1 MNRNR
6 VSDTSR
12 TEDMGSTE
20 VEQRVQQVFGGAE
33 RRSPRRRTTVA
44 AVIAAAV
51 LIAGVGV
58 ASARVVS
65 NGPEFRTAVAG
76 ITDVASEL
84 TSVATIEPVT
94 AAAVGFP
101 ADGTVE
107 SLEVAVGDTVTAGQ
121 ELASLDETELT
132 RTLNERNEA
141 LARAEL
147 DLSKALAGEVVAGA
161 TVERSGSGEVDLT
174 GSATDSSATTAQFAS
189 LEVTE
194 QPAEP
199 QTAAEQGSVTRVAVT
214 QQGSGQGSG
223 SGGESELDQLQQ
235 AVLEAQQE
243 VSAALLEAQAA
254 LDASD
259 AVCDEVQQD
268 NGTTGA
274 ATATAQPG
282 SAAPGDTATG
292 ATATGDSATGGS
304 ATGGSATGGS
314 ATGDIDACRVALVA
328 VQDAQKATASAQQQ
342 LVTASDAL
350 DRYLAGVASEQPASP
365 AEDGQSRDETASSG
379 SSGGPGAEVS
389 GSDAQSNTATSS
401 PSAAELVA
409 YQKAVDAAQ
418 LQVLVALQ
426 ALARSTIVSP
436 IGGTVVSIGFEPGD
450 TVGASSAT
458 QNVTIQGDEGV
469 EVVTTIALGDI
480 ASVDLGQSA
489 SVLPDGSDEAIAGEV
504 VAISPV
510 PESDSTSYRVTI
522 GLADADVALG
532 SGTTGTVAITTADVE
547 DALAVPSSAVHL
559 DDRGAVVTV
568 EHEGS
573 TEEVR
578 VQIGVTGSDW
588 IEITSGLVEGDVVVL
603 ADLTEALPGADTDSG
618 ATADDADTA
627 PAVVD
632 ARRAGAQVRG
642 AAGGPPG
649 N

>member
-6 VSDTSR
+6 VSDTSH
-12 TEDMGSTE
+12 TEDMGSSE

-259 AVCDEVQQD
+259 AVCD
-268 NGTTGA
+268 
-274 ATATAQPG
+274 
-282 SAAPGDTATG
+282 
-292 ATATGDSATGGS
+292 
-304 ATGGSATGGS
+304 
-314 ATGDIDACRVALVA
+314 
-328 VQDAQKATASAQQQ
+328 
-342 LVTASDAL
+342 
-350 DRYLAGVASEQPASP
+350 
-365 AEDGQSRDETASSG
+365 
-379 SSGGPGAEVS
+379 
-389 GSDAQSNTATSS
+389 
-401 PSAAELVA
+401 
-409 YQKAVDAAQ
+409 
-418 LQVLVALQ
+418 
-426 ALARSTIVSP
+426 
-436 IGGTVVSIGFEPGD
+436 
-450 TVGASSAT
+450 
-458 QNVTIQGDEGV
+458 
-469 EVVTTIALGDI
+469 
-480 ASVDLGQSA
+480 
-489 SVLPDGSDEAIAGEV
+489 
-504 VAISPV
+504 
-510 PESDSTSYRVTI
+510 
-522 GLADADVALG
+522 
-532 SGTTGTVAITTADVE
+532 
-547 DALAVPSSAVHL
+547 
-559 DDRGAVVTV
+559 
-568 EHEGS
+568 
-573 TEEVR
+573 
-578 VQIGVTGSDW
+578 
-588 IEITSGLVEGDVVVL
+588 
-603 ADLTEALPGADTDSG
+603 
-618 ATADDADTA
+618 
-627 PAVVD
+627 
-632 ARRAGAQVRG
+632 
-642 AAGGPPG
+642 
-649 N
+649 